1 MPYDPTLP
9 QTNDPIGAAA
19 MRSQL
24 NGLKAL
30 IDAVPPAPAV
40 PVMVIANG
48 GAFSQV
54 LDVAR
59 PLVFVVDAGAGSS
72 LLFFDNGSADGVWQ
86 IVNYS
91 PNDVNVAASSGSG
104 SIGTVA
110 AGAQGRLVVSGGVG
124 TLT

>member
-1 MPYDPTLP
+1 MPFDPTLP
-9 QTNDPIGAAA
+9 KPHYDLDAVVVNN
-19 MRSQL
+19 QL
-24 NGLKAL
+24 NALKAL
-30 IDAVPPAPAV
+30 IDAVPPAPVV
-40 PVMVIANG
+40 PVMAIANS
-48 GAFSQV
+48 GAFSQA

-72 LLFFDNGSADGVWQ
+72 LIFFDNGSGDGVWQ
-86 IVNYS
+86 IANYS

-110 AGAQGRLVVSGGVG
+110 AGAQRRLVVSGGAG